1 MFRYFY
7 FIMASNAKVSILRTS
22 CFIMFSNIRLV
33 YIMFRNSEVT
43 QFISEDSNATG
54 TWQAGRGFP
63 SPGVVFLNSF
73 SPNSCSIP
81 STFNDVVNCYLFCV
95 AMCYRTIPE
104 VHTHCKLNDG
114 YNHGYCAW
122 DSPLSSHRTFGMCS
136 SSDLQRATSGQQW
149 GKSSAHHVSAN
160 ISSNLYLE
168 RGWLVNRNMKS

>member
-63 SPGVVFLNSF
+63 WPGVVFLNSF

-81 STFNDVVNCYLFCV
+81 SPFNGVVNCYLFCV
-95 AMCYRTIPE
+95 VMCYRTIPE
-104 VHTHCKLNDG
+104 VHTHCKLNDLFFIIMDIVHETPPFPFIVHLG
-114 YNHGYCAW
+114 CAVLLLYKGQPP
-122 DSPLSSHRTFGMCS
+122 DSSELSLLLTM
-136 SSDLQRATSGQQW
+136 
-149 GKSSAHHVSAN
+149 SAQT
-160 ISSNLYLE
+160 
-168 RGWLVNRNMKS
+168 